1 MVQIYQHSRV
11 SLWKVGALKPH
22 DMNVR
27 PGIFYSIIKPM
38 TLHSPL
44 QVWWWLL
51 TAFHRYIH
59 ICMKGLLK
67 FLCPIVCTNKIC
79 EKLNGFSWNVIIKNL
94 TFVMPFYFPLRLNSL
109 TNILYDSLH
118 EFLDMNSYITALHM
132 HNSYR
137 ASACSKFVPF
147 KFCEQTIHI
156 FFCW

>member
-1 MVQIYQHSRV
+1 M
-11 SLWKVGALKPH
+11 SLWKAGAPKLH
-22 DMNVR
+22 DMNVS

-38 TLHSPL
+38 TLHSHL

-59 ICMKGLLK
+59 ICTKDLLK
-67 FLCPIVCTNKIC
+67 FLCPFVCTNKIC

-94 TFVMPFYFPLRLNSL
+94 TTFVTPLYFPLRLNSL
-109 TNILYDSLH
+109 TDILYDSLH
-118 EFLDMNSYITALHM
+118 EFLDSNSYITALHT
-132 HNSYR
+132 HNSYI

-147 KFCEQTIHI
+147 KFCEQTIDI